1 MSATRHHLHRWAR
14 TFVLAGAMATA
25 LMAAGCEYD
34 DDDDNDHEPPAG
46 QGSLIIYNNTVDDI
60 AVYID
65 DVRVDDVGDDNDR
78 AYDLA
83 PGVHRVVLDQRGGD
97 RTFRDDIDILEGRR
111 TVMDVTTDPLD
122 AFEYDVVIFFD

>member
-1 MSATRHHLHRWAR
+1 MIDRFGRFAR
-14 TFVLAGAMATA
+14 IAFCTVALAALPVLS
-25 LMAAGCEYD
+25 GCEYD
-34 DDDDNDHEPPAG
+34 DEDDNDHEPPAG

-65 DVRVDDVGDDNDR
+65 DVRVEDVGDDDDR

-97 RTFRDDIDILEGRR
+97 RTYRDDVDILEGRR
-111 TVMDVTTDPLD
+111 TIMDVAFDSLD
-122 AFEYDVVIFFD
+122 SFDYDVVVFFD

>member
-1 MSATRHHLHRWAR
+1 MMDRLSRYFRIAFSTVA
-14 TFVLAGAMATA
+14 LAA
-25 LMAAGCEYD
+25 LPMLSGCEYD

-65 DVRVDDVGDDNDR
+65 DVRVEDVGDDDDR

-97 RTFRDDIDILEGRR
+97 RTYRDDVDILEGRR
-111 TVMDVTTDPLD
+111 TIMDVAFDSLD
-122 AFEYDVVIFFD
+122 SFDYDVVVFFD